1 MKLEEK
7 ELHVQLE
14 ELNKK
19 TSAEITHLYE
29 SSMPGLKLFLKKV
42 KESNNTDKS
51 ENYHLKRELEKIS
64 LEASLLQ
71 KGLVE
76 CENKI

>member
-7 ELHVQLE
+7 ELHLQFE
-14 ELNKK
+14 ELNKR
-19 TSAEITHLYE
+19 TSAGITQLYE

-51 ENYHLKRELEKIS
+51 
-64 LEASLLQ
+64 
-71 KGLVE
+71 
-76 CENKI
+76 

>member
-1 MKLEEK
+1 
-7 ELHVQLE
+7 
-14 ELNKK
+14 
-19 TSAEITHLYE
+19 
-29 SSMPGLKLFLKKV
+29 MPGIKLFLKKV

-51 ENYHLKRELEKIS
+51 ENYQLKRELEKMS

-71 KGLVE
+71 KGLIE